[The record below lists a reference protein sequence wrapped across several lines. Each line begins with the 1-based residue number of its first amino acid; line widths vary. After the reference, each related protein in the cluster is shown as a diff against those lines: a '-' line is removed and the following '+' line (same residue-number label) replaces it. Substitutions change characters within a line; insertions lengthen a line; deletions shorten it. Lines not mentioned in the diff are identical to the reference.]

1 MNKTQRGPRVIAD
14 ETRRATENASS
25 PGLTYRNRFS
35 PDCKNRGESFAPRHV
50 ATSRARL
57 SRVTQAIVTIE
68 GEKGEGELLSY
79 ETRETIKRERER
91 EDEGSRDG
99 EEGECRGMWC
109 TKEVGYP
116 RVCTRQSEGNVR
128 RKGKRGKG
136 EREKH
141 RERGGRDKEEGTFC
155 IGGPAIDILRG

>member
-57 SRVTQAIVTIE
+57 SRVTQAIVTE

-91 EDEGSRDG
+91 G
-99 EEGECRGMWC
+99 RGIERRRGRRVPRNVVH
-109 TKEVGYP
+109 KGVEVGYP

>member
-1 MNKTQRGPRVIAD
+1 MSKTQRGPRVIAD

-91 EDEGSRDG
+91 G
-99 EEGECRGMWC
+99 RGI
-109 TKEVGYP
+109 ERRRGRRVP
-116 RVCTRQSEGNVR
+116 RNVVHKGGWIPARVYEAER
-128 RKGKRGKG
+128 RKRTKKGKKG
-136 EREKH
+136 ER
-141 RERGGRDKEEGTFC
+141 REGK
-155 IGGPAIDILRG
+155 A